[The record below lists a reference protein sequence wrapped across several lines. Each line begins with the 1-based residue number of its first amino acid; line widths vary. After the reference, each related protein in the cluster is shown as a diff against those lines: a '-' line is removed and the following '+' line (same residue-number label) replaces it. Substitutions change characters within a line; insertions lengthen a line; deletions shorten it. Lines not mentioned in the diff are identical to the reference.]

1 LAPGAIAQSVDC
13 ELPMFSQ
20 VAGRNGGARFSE
32 VLPSS
37 RMDLLTRRSA
47 HTLGLTLA
55 LAIAPG
61 WLAGQAPSADQA
73 EARAIFAELI
83 GINSTH
89 DHGATT
95 PAARAVARRVLRAGF
110 PARDVH
116 VVGPHPARMNVVVR
130 LRGTGTRK
138 PILLLAHLDVVE
150 ARRADWS
157 VDPFTLTEKDAF
169 FYGRGTSDIKD
180 MGAIFVETLLRM
192 KRDGYVPDRDIIL
205 ALTAGEEGGADNGVR
220 WLLAHRRDL
229 IDAVYCINGDGG
241 DPLAHAGKP
250 YARNVQAS
258 EKVYMDL
265 LLEVHNPGGH
275 SSLPVKNNAIYRLA
289 AALTRLEGFQF
300 PARLN
305 EVTRAYF
312 ERAAAAAESAEIT
325 KDMQLVAG
333 GDTAAMRRL
342 SQSSPFF
349 NAQLRTTCVATRLE
363 GGHANNALPQTASA
377 VVNCR
382 MLPDERKDDVLAALR
397 AAIGDSAVAI
407 SVAQE
412 PVPSP
417 PSPLTPEVL
426 RPIERITAA
435 LWPGAAVVPSM
446 ETGATDGLYLR
457 NAGMP
462 VYGVS
467 SVALDVDDNRAH
479 GRDERIRVGAFYA
492 GLDYM
497 NQLVRALTSDE
508 EHAPAH

>member
-1 LAPGAIAQSVDC
+1 MTRGQI
-13 ELPMFSQ
+13 
-20 VAGRNGGARFSE
+20 VA
-32 VLPSS
+32 L
-37 RMDLLTRRSA
+37 
-47 HTLGLTLA
+47 TLGLLAVPRTLPA
-55 LAIAPG
+55 QRAAPD
-61 WLAGQAPSADQA
+61 SAV
-73 EARAIFAELI
+73 ARAIFAELI
-83 GINSTH
+83 GLNSTH
-89 DHGATT
+89 DHGSTG
-95 PAARAVARRVLRAGF
+95 PAARAVARRLLAAGY
-110 PARDVH
+110 PAKDVQ
-116 VVGPHPARMNVVVR
+116 VVGPNPGHLNVVAR
-130 LRGTGTRK
+130 LRGTRARK

-150 ARRADWS
+150 ALRADWS
-157 VDPFTLTEKDAF
+157 MNPFTLTEKDGY

-180 MGAIFVETLLRM
+180 MAAIFTTVLIDLKKQGFR
-192 KRDGYVPDRDIIL
+192 PDRDIIL
-205 ALTAGEEGGADNGVR
+205 ALTAGEEGGDDNGVQ

-241 DPLAHAGKP
+241 DPLARQGKV

-265 LLEVHNPGGH
+265 RLEVHNPGGH
-275 SSLPVKNNAIYRLA
+275 SSLPVKDNAIYRLS
-289 AALTRLEGFQF
+289 AALTRLSAFEF

-312 ERAAAAAESAEIT
+312 ERAAAAEPPETA
-325 KDMQLVAG
+325 KQMGLVAA
-333 GDTAAMRRL
+333 GDTGAMRRL
-342 SQSSPFF
+342 SEASPFS

-363 GGHANNALPQTASA
+363 GGHANNALPQTATA

-382 MLPDERKDDVLAALR
+382 MLPDERKDEVLAAVR
-397 AAIGDSAVAI
+397 AALADSAVAVT
-407 SVAQE
+407 VAQE

-426 RPIERITAA
+426 QPIERLTAA

-467 SVALDVDDNRAH
+467 GVPLDANDNRAH
-479 GRDERIRVGAFYA
+479 GRDERIRVEAFYA

-497 NQLVRALTSDE
+497 EQLVPALTSGGS
-508 EHAPAH
+508 PAAAGR

>member
-1 LAPGAIAQSVDC
+1 LIRRFARALA
-13 ELPMFSQ
+13 
-20 VAGRNGGARFSE
+20 
-32 VLPSS
+32 SS
-37 RMDLLTRRSA
+37 
-47 HTLGLTLA
+47 LA
-55 LAIAPG
+55 LSVSPTF
-61 WLAGQAPSADQA
+61 LAGQSPSSEPA
-73 EARAIFAELI
+73 EARALFAELI

-95 PAARAVARRVLRAGF
+95 PAAQAVARRLRSAGF
-110 PARDVH
+110 PARDVQ
-116 VVGPHPARMNVVVR
+116 VVGPNPVRMNLVAR
-130 LRGTGTRK
+130 LRGTGLRK

-150 ARRADWS
+150 ALRADWS
-157 VDPFTLTEKDAF
+157 MDPFTLTEKDGF

-180 MGAIFVETLLRM
+180 MAAIFTQTLIHLKKQGFR
-192 KRDGYVPDRDIIL
+192 PDRDIIL
-205 ALTAGEEGGADNGVR
+205 ALTAGEEGGGDNGVQ

-229 IDAVYCINGDGG
+229 IDAAYCINGDGG
-241 DPLAHAGKP
+241 DPLSRDGKV

-265 LLEVHNPGGH
+265 QLEVHNPGGH
-275 SSLPVKNNAIYRLA
+275 SSLPVKDNAIYRLS
-289 AALTRLEGFQF
+289 AALTRLGAFQF

-312 ERAAAAAESAEIT
+312 ERAAAAEPPATA
-325 KDMQLVAG
+325 KDMGLAAK

-342 SQSSPFF
+342 SEASPFF
-349 NAQLRTTCVATRLE
+349 NAQLRTTCVATRLQ
-363 GGHANNALPQTASA
+363 GGHANNALPQTAAA

-382 MLPDERKDDVLAALR
+382 MLPDERKEDVLAALR
-397 AAIGDSAVAI
+397 AAIGDSAVVLT
-407 SVAQE
+407 VAQE

-426 RPIERITAA
+426 QAVERLTAA
-435 LWPGAAVVPSM
+435 VWPGAAVVPSM

-467 SVALDVDDNRAH
+467 GVPLDADDIRAH
-479 GRDERIRVGAFYA
+479 GRDERIRVAAFYA

-497 NQLVRALTSDE
+497 ERLVPALASGETS
-508 EHAPAH
+508 AVRR